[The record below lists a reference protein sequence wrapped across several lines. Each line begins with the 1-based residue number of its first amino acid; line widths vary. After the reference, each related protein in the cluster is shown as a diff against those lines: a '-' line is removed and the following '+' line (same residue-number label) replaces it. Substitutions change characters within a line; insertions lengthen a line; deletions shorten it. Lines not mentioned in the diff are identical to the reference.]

1 MRLLPTLFPALLATT
16 LYAAPNPVVTTPDLH
31 TPDEK
36 LPASAEKAAADTQK
50 NRQVKGNVMEVTEEQ
65 LLADP
70 PLLANALDS
79 AIINGDADAV
89 AILLPIYRKLPADKQ
104 DKMLLRFG
112 EAMQARSTGNLSL
125 AIARFREMIAEDP
138 SLQPVRLHLAM
149 ALMADHQDEAARGQL
164 EKLRAEQLPDDIRK
178 VVDDALAALR
188 ERRSWT
194 FNVGGYYRYENN
206 INGAPR
212 ERERRGGRGTWTF
225 PAPKKAHGIHLDLSA
240 ERRMPA
246 ANGWYA
252 QVEGSMNSDWY
263 WDAHDYDDFR
273 FRLGMGGGWQNAR
286 WDASLIPFVQR
297 RIYAGQGYST
307 NLGADAN
314 VSYWLTPKWRLST
327 SAQAMHKQH
336 DRREWLDGNQYYGGL
351 SALYAP
357 NARQYWFGGVNAM
370 RSKAQDS
377 SDAFKR
383 FGVNLGWGQEWGWG
397 MSSRLVGTYARRN
410 YDGLDFFGIKRKDK
424 EYGVSLSLWNR
435 NLYFWGITPR
445 LTFSWDRT
453 ASNHFYYD
461 DHDQDVYLEFS
472 KSF

>member
-1 MRLLPTLFPALLATT
+1 MRILPALLPAVLAAT
-16 LYAAPNPVVTTPDLH
+16 LHAAPNPVVTTPDLH
-31 TPDEK
+31 APDEK
-36 LPASAEKAAADTQK
+36 LPAAAEKVAADTQK
-50 NRQVKGNVMEVTEEQ
+50 DRQQQAQVMEVTEEQ

-70 PLLANALDS
+70 ALLANALDS

-89 AILLPIYRKLPADKQ
+89 AMLLPIYRKLPADKQ

-112 EAMQARSTGNLSL
+112 EAMQARSTGDLSL

-149 ALMADHQDEAARGQL
+149 ALMADHQDEAARAQL
-164 EKLRAEQLPDDIRK
+164 EKLRAEQLPDDIRHIIEQ
-178 VVDDALAALR
+178 ALTTLR

-194 FNVGGYYRYENN
+194 FNIGGYYRNENN

-212 ERERRGGRGTWTF
+212 ERERQAGRGTWTF

-252 QVEGSMNSDWY
+252 QFESSMNSDWY

-297 RIYAGQGYST
+297 RIYSGQGYST

-314 VSYWLTPKWRLST
+314 VSYWLTPKWRLSAA
-327 SAQAMHKQH
+327 AQAMHKQH

-357 NARQYWFGGVNAM
+357 NARQYWFGGANAI

-383 FGVNLGWGQEWGWG
+383 FGVNLGWGQEWGLG
-397 MSSRLVGTYARRN
+397 MSTRLVGTYARRN
-410 YDGLDFFGIKRKDK
+410 YDGPDFFGIKRKDN

-445 LTFSWDRT
+445 LTFSWNRT

-461 DHDQDVYLEFS
+461 DHDQDIYLELS